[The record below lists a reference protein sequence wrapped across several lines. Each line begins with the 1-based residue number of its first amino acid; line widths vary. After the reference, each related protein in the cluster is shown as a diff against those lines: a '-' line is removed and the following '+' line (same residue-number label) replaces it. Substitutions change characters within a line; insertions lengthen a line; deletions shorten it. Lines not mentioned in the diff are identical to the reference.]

1 MLVYKKGTN
10 PDDITNVITTKWII
24 INGLEEKTHKII
36 EGNEKTAYEIW
47 KLLQGSYIKSI

>member
-47 KLLQGSYIKSI
+47 KLLQESYTKSI